1 MFTTRILRSGHF
13 TLLGEKVSGKKD
25 FGRNIYTKE
34 TT

>member
-1 MFTTRILRSGHF
+1 MFTAKVVVSRHL

-25 FGRNIYTKE
+25 FGRNIYMKE